1 MSSSLRQVT
10 VVPAF
15 NVSRSGAKVKL
26 SIICSHGLGS
36 LEMISQGGFIAYYR
50 VSTGKQGKSGLGI
63 EAQRQADGCGRDDLG
78 SHESGSCGCQAARCE
93 AWRGPWRLD

>member
-36 LEMISQGGFIAYYR
+36 LEMVSQGGFIAYYR
-50 VSTGKQGKSGLGI
+50 VSTGKQGKTGLGI
-63 EAQRQADGCGRDDLG
+63 EAQLFSRAPSL
-78 SHESGSCGCQAARCE
+78 
-93 AWRGPWRLD
+93 